1 MDSVNDELTGDFHDT
16 IEAIGM
22 IVYTCQIYYC
32 IKEENLCFP
41 FFQDNHYVGSA
52 FLVALSSVLSYTK
65 STKLTRCLIISN
77 SNFIILG
84 HFSSMHPQSSS
95 VLC

>member
-16 IEAIGM
+16 IEAIGI
-22 IVYTCQIYYC
+22 IVYTYQIYYC

-52 FLVALSSVLSYTK
+52 FLVVLSSVLS
-65 STKLTRCLIISN
+65 
-77 SNFIILG
+77 ILY
-84 HFSSMHPQSSS
+84 
-95 VLC
+95 